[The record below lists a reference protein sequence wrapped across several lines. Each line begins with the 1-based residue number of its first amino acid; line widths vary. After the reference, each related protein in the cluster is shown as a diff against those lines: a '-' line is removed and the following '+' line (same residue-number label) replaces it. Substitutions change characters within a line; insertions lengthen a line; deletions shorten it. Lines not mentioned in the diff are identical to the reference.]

1 MKLTNDT
8 HQRITSGDTRQLPLE
23 GGATES
29 RSQAAGYSAHDSVER
44 TSEPASLPGPV
55 GDWCGTPLPPPMRPY
70 SPRPQSEYPRAV
82 ELAKFLRDVGS
93 LGPASETRPE
103 GDFAEVMIRRGSL
116 VDGEDFG
123 ILVNNKQIDT
133 PVGPANQ
140 FYVFTK
146 LAEMAGPTPTK
157 YYGPFDDAILPNE

>member
-1 MKLTNDT
+1 MKLTNET
-8 HQRITSGDTRQLPLE
+8 QQRIAAMQAANVELGQGAQGARPATAWSAGDT
-23 GGATES
+23 
-29 RSQAAGYSAHDSVER
+29 VER
-44 TSEPASLPGPV
+44 SSQPSALPPPIE
-55 GDWCGTPLPPPMRPY
+55 DWCGTPLPAPVHPY

-82 ELAKFLRDVGS
+82 SLAKFLRDVGS
-93 LGPASETRPE
+93 LGPSSETRPE
-103 GDFAEVMIRRGSL
+103 GDFVEVMIRRGSL

-123 ILVNNKQIDT
+123 ILVDKKQIEG
-133 PVGPANQ
+133 PLGPANR